1 MGQTFYFLTATWL
14 AAQGADTGIWTR
26 DLSPCGCQQ
35 TYTDGYVHAVGNWES
50 SSGCGCNQGFS
61 GGSSGG
67 FSSGYSGGFS
77 GGHRV
82 SYSGSYQERPSILTR
97 IQNRL
102 NTGFSQIWPFRHQAE
117 GGEIYAGEGAIMPSA
132 GPGVIV
138 QSSNPGTIM
147 QSTVPGQPMPS
158 GRLSEPPLGEN
169 VGHST
174 PRTTVEPSEFHSAPP
189 ASHGLLIEPEPH

>member
-61 GGSSGG
+61 GGYSGK
-67 FSSGYSGGFS
+67 FSGGFS
-77 GGHRV
+77 GGYPV
-82 SYSGSYQERPSILTR
+82 SYSDGYQERPSILTR

-102 NTGFSQIWPFRHQAE
+102 STGFSQIWPFRHQAE

-138 QSSNPGTIM
+138 QSS
-147 QSTVPGQPMPS
+147 SPGQPMPS
-158 GRLSEPPLGEN
+158 GRSSEPPLGDV

-174 PRTTVEPSEFHSAPP
+174 PRSTVEPTEFHSAPP